1 MAATRF
7 DSSRQDLRPLL
18 EAESI
23 AIVGISQPGRFGGV
37 LYANL
42 MEFGYAGDVYGVNPR
57 YESLYDRP
65 CYSSLREL
73 PAKPDCVFLAVPNQ
87 RVLVSL
93 QEAAECGIRA
103 AVIFASAYSDPDEAE
118 PSLQEGMM
126 EIAAAHDMVV
136 CGPNC
141 MGFVSLENRLCV
153 NGFETNPD
161 TPAGGVTLITHS
173 GSVWESF
180 LQNQRGVAF
189 NYIISSGNEMVT
201 TVADYMQHALAN
213 PTTKVIG
220 LFLET
225 VRDPETFESALAEA
239 VERDIPI
246 VALKTGR
253 TNRGARLALAH
264 SGALAGED
272 AAYDA
277 LFAHYGVR
285 RCVSIDEMMDT
296 LELFGAGLRPPTDGI
311 AAIHD
316 SGGQRSL
323 MVDLA
328 DAAGVEFAEISQQT
342 TAKLEAVLEPGLLP
356 INPLDAWGTGNGAEE
371 IYADCLLALDADPA
385 TGLTIFACDLPSM
398 DDASDYYPQI
408 IASVRERLTKPLA
421 FMVHLTGAAS
431 ESQVAHLREL
441 GLPVLMGTETG
452 LRAAAHLLEY
462 SRFQR
467 ERVSRETPIARQV
480 REPQE
485 LDRMRKILASTT
497 EALDEHESKEILASY
512 GLTTTHEIP
521 VASADEAIRAADQI
535 GYPVALKTAG
545 GELHKTDRGGVVLGL
560 GDSGAVESAYTEMSE
575 RLGPMALVQEMV
587 PEGTDLLLGMVN
599 DPQFGPMLTLGT
611 GGIFVEVLEDVR
623 MLKLPT
629 TASAVMEAL
638 ESLRGVALLRG
649 ARGRPAADLGAVTKA
664 ALGLADLALD
674 LSDSIQEIDIN
685 PLRALAD
692 RAVVLDALIVR
703 K

>member
-1 MAATRF
+1 
-7 DSSRQDLRPLL
+7 
-18 EAESI
+18 
-23 AIVGISQPGRFGGV
+23 
-37 LYANL
+37 
-42 MEFGYAGDVYGVNPR
+42 
-57 YESLYDRP
+57 
-65 CYSSLREL
+65 
-73 PAKPDCVFLAVPNQ
+73 
-87 RVLVSL
+87 
-93 QEAAECGIRA
+93 
-103 AVIFASAYSDPDEAE
+103 
-118 PSLQEGMM
+118 
-126 EIAAAHDMVV
+126 
-136 CGPNC
+136 
-141 MGFVSLENRLCV
+141 
-153 NGFETNPD
+153 
-161 TPAGGVTLITHS
+161 
-173 GSVWESF
+173 
-180 LQNQRGVAF
+180 
-189 NYIISSGNEMVT
+189 
-201 TVADYMQHALAN
+201 
-213 PTTKVIG
+213 
-220 LFLET
+220 
-225 VRDPETFESALAEA
+225 
-239 VERDIPI
+239 
-246 VALKTGR
+246 
-253 TNRGARLALAH
+253 
-264 SGALAGED
+264 
-272 AAYDA
+272 
-277 LFAHYGVR
+277 
-285 RCVSIDEMMDT
+285 
-296 LELFGAGLRPPTDGI
+296 
-311 AAIHD
+311 
-316 SGGQRSL
+316 
-323 MVDLA
+323 
-328 DAAGVEFAEISQQT
+328 
-342 TAKLEAVLEPGLLP
+342 
-356 INPLDAWGTGNGAEE
+356 
-371 IYADCLLALDADPA
+371 
-385 TGLTIFACDLPSM
+385 
-398 DDASDYYPQI
+398 
-408 IASVRERLTKPLA
+408 
-421 FMVHLTGAAS
+421 
-431 ESQVAHLREL
+431 
-441 GLPVLMGTETG
+441 MGTETG

-521 VASADEAIRAADQI
+521 VASADEAIRAADRI

-560 GDSGAVESAYTEMSE
+560 GDSGAVESAYTEMAE